1 MVQLICIDVDGTLVG
16 SSGVVLP
23 EIWTAAERVRS
34 RGLHLALCTGRPAM
48 GVTCALAE
56 RLDPGGWHIFQNG
69 ASIVHLGNGASRSQ
83 PLPAAALQR
92 VVERARATG
101 RELEVYSDTGYVI
114 VNPDERARRH
124 AGLLGI
130 PFVTRPF
137 ESLSGAAVRALW
149 MLDEEQVEEVLA
161 EGAYGLNASTSRA
174 PIMPDTVFINMTAP
188 SVDKASGVAA
198 IAQAYGIP
206 LEDVMMV
213 GDSGNDVP
221 VMRTVG
227 YPVAMAN
234 SEPEVLAA
242 ARLRVGHVDE
252 AGLVEAFEI
261 ALSTAE

>member
-23 EIWTAAERVRS
+23 EIWPAADRARA
-34 RGLHLALCTGRPAM
+34 RGLHLALCTGRPAL
-48 GVTCALAE
+48 GITSELGQ

-69 ASIVHLGNGASRSQ
+69 ASIFHLGNGDSRSQ
-83 PLPAAALQR
+83 PLPQDALQR
-92 VVERARATG
+92 VVERARATD
-101 RELEVYSDTGYVI
+101 RELEVYTDTSYAI
-114 VNPDERARRH
+114 VNPDDRARRH
-124 AGLLGI
+124 ADLLGL
-130 PFVTRPF
+130 PF
-137 ESLSGAAVRALW
+137 EVRPVEALSGAPVRALW
-149 MLDEEQVEEVLA
+149 MLSEEQVEDVLA
-161 EGAYGLNASTSRA
+161 EGAFGLNASTSRA

-188 SVDKASGVAA
+188 GVDKASGVAA
-198 IAQAYGIP
+198 VAKAYGVS

-221 VMRTVG
+221 AMRVVG

-252 AGLVEAFEI
+252 AGLVEAFEL
-261 ALSTAE
+261 ALERL